1 MKADR
6 HKRSA
11 VREER
16 LKSSAVSCNI
26 GVSALSVWR
35 GKSGKRYVVHVTSI
49 DETDLVAARG
59 AVVIAI
65 CRGAGGCAD
74 IIARRACDPGDG
86 GFLGWLAACA
96 TRGANELHT
105 HRLAA
110 TQEQRRIIVED
121 LTDLPSGIA

>member
-6 HKRSA
+6 NKRPA

-16 LKSSAVSCNI
+16 LKPSAVRCTI
-26 GVSALSVWR
+26 RVSSLSVWR

-49 DETDLVAARG
+49 DETDLVATRG

-65 CRGAGGCAD
+65 YRDAGGNAH
-74 IIARRACDPGDG
+74 IIARRACDPGDD

-110 TQEQRRIIVED
+110 TSEQRRFIIDD
-121 LTDLPSGIA
+121 LTALPSDAA